1 MRCPFPVAGRTSA
14 VFEGPKGP
22 DLSRDYGDDPRR
34 WAVYPTLGWCYTH
47 ATKRHDGNAEF
58 NSHSIESPLNNL
70 QKLFSFDLFFP
81 LISICFA
88 WHQLQQPSARP
99 HRLWQWIGTSLAP
112 RAPCSH
118 PQLKAMAH
126 SQVFTTCFLS
136 EERCWWED
144 SCIYVYVHVWRL
156 YIQYRYIYIL
166 SYIYISTFKGKS
178 DEQFYV
184 YTSEAESWN
193 IKYHEDGALC
203 QNEAV
208 DASLAV
214 NQQGSSGPGSKR
226 EHVLALSPYFRLKT
240 MKFLTCLVFL
250 PGWIAGKNNNK
261 QKVEHIAVL
270 FPNKQQ
276 SWLSPRCVYT
286 IMLGNRPQKKIVAPK
301 VPWTA

>member
-1 MRCPFPVAGRTSA
+1 LSLLSIIFKNCFP
-14 VFEGPKGP
+14 
-22 DLSRDYGDDPRR
+22 
-34 WAVYPTLGWCYTH
+34 
-47 ATKRHDGNAEF
+47 
-58 NSHSIESPLNNL
+58 
-70 QKLFSFDLFFP
+70 
-81 LISICFA
+81 SICFFH
-88 WHQLQQPSARP
+88 WFLFVSPDINSNSRQPRLIGFGNGLELLLRPGLLVHILSWKPWRTARFLR
-99 HRLWQWIGTSLAP
+99 H
-112 RAPCSH
+112 
-118 PQLKAMAH
+118 
-126 SQVFTTCFLS
+126 VFCRRNAAGGRIRVS
-136 EERCWWED
+136 MCMYMYED
-144 SCIYVYVHVWRL
+144 SIYS
-156 YIQYRYIYIL
+156 IDIYIL

-286 IMLGNRPQKKIVAPK
+286 IMLGNRPKKK
-301 VPWTA
+301 